1 MYTSTR
7 LNFKELF
14 ISILISL
21 GTGILSSILTFK
33 NMDLYSTI
41 VLPPLA
47 PSRILFPIVWSILY
61 ILMGVSAYGVYQS
74 NSKDKSFALIIY
86 ALQLAI
92 NFIWTLLFFNARFF
106 WISFLCLITLWI
118 LILAMIKTFKSINE
132 LSGYLQIPY
141 ILWVS
146 FAGYLN
152 FMIAILN

>member
-47 PSRILFPIVWSILY
+47 PPKILFPIVWSILY

-74 NSKDKSFALIIY
+74 NSKDKSFALIVY

-92 NFIWTLLFFNARFF
+92 NFIWTLLFFNARLF
-106 WISFLCLITLWI
+106 WVSFLCLIILWI
-118 LILAMIKTFKSINE
+118 LILAMIKSFKSINE
-132 LSGYLQIPY
+132 LSGYLQVPY

-152 FMIAILN
+152 LMIAILN

>member
-1 MYTSTR
+1 
-7 LNFKELF
+7 
-14 ISILISL
+14 
-21 GTGILSSILTFK
+21 
-33 NMDLYSTI
+33 
-41 VLPPLA
+41 
-47 PSRILFPIVWSILY
+47 
-61 ILMGVSAYGVYQS
+61 MGVSAYGVYQS
-74 NSKDKSFALIIY
+74 NSKDKGLALTIY